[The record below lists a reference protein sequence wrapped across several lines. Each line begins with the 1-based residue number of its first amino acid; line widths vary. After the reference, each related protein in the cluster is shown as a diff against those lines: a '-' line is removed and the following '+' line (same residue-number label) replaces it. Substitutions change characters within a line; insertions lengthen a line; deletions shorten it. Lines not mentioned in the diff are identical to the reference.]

1 MMILNKLFRKR
12 RAVSPVIAVIL
23 LIGLT
28 VLAGAAISMIVIPM
42 LSTDVGPGGIKTSVT
57 GNTLTITNENNAAVE
72 LLNVTCYDGSTNLG
86 NVTVEETIKAGAGT
100 SVTLLENTT
109 SFDLIFAEFNKLGIS
124 V

>member
-1 MMILNKLFRKR
+1 MILNKLFRKR